1 MVDLHDY
8 DIELIEREILWK
20 YNDNRHD
27 YSDCDC
33 LLSLRKSMINKR
45 VLAHQEDILPGIIAF
60 NVALFLGQMS
70 DPGDLIGLPD
80 KSGEKTET
88 LMIYHSN

>member
-8 DIELIEREILWK
+8 DIELIEREILRK

-45 VLAHQEDILPGIIAF
+45 GGKSEINIQMQF
-60 NVALFLGQMS
+60 NQ
-70 DPGDLIGLPD
+70 
-80 KSGEKTET
+80 
-88 LMIYHSN
+88 